1 VLDFV
6 LQHFHSPCKEKTF
19 MYYIEVAYDL
29 GTISY
34 ACKGDLVD
42 QWSQLL
48 SARAQIDAIE
58 EMKSCNWPEV
68 EEFREE
74 WLPYGG
80 EPFSDREEARNWLK
94 RKAKMS
100 NLATNARVETEET
113 TRYMKKYEPEAIKY
127 DEYPTPRLLD
137 SKGIRNKIEIGFH
150 FDDLDFA
157 PYVVQTRPYGFFA
170 AVISMGSLL
179 SKREGW
185 TEHSARAWLITEDAR
200 PIIWA
205 LKISDPRLVRHRKLV
220 RVTIDV
226 ALDTPPHV
234 LAAAF
239 AFVVPRNDGRGWQ
252 SILEQWN
259 AIQPKDW
266 RFENT
271 DLLGRSAKK
280 AYKTLMGR
288 KMDWR
293 GPRGAAS
300 HRR

>member
-1 VLDFV
+1 
-6 LQHFHSPCKEKTF
+6 
-19 MYYIEVAYDL
+19 M
-29 GTISY
+29 
-34 ACKGDLVD
+34 D

-48 SARAQIDAIE
+48 STRAQSDAIE

-68 EEFREE
+68 EEFRDE
-74 WLPYGG
+74 WLPYA
-80 EPFSDREEARNWLK
+80 EPFRDREEARNWLK
-94 RKAKMS
+94 RRAKMNKS
-100 NLATNARVETEET
+100 ATNVPVETPEITHFMEE
-113 TRYMKKYEPEAIKY
+113 YEPEAIMY
-127 DEYPTPRLLD
+127 DEYSTPPLLD
-137 SKGIRNKIEIGFH
+137 GKGIRNKIEIGFH
-150 FDDLDFA
+150 FDDQDFGLD
-157 PYVVQTRPYGFFA
+157 VVQTRPYGFFA
-170 AVISMGSLL
+170 AVLAMGSLL

-200 PIIWA
+200 PAIWA

-239 AFVVPRNDGRGWQ
+239 AKIRTKEEHRYQWPLTAKKPMAPWSLALVAFVVPRNDGRGWQ
-252 SILEQWN
+252 SVLEEWN
-259 AIQPKDW
+259 ATQPKDW

>member
-1 VLDFV
+1 
-6 LQHFHSPCKEKTF
+6 
-19 MYYIEVAYDL
+19 M
-29 GTISY
+29 
-34 ACKGDLVD
+34 D

-48 SARAQIDAIE
+48 STRAQIDAIE

-74 WLPYGG
+74 WLPYG
-80 EPFSDREEARNWLK
+80 EPFCGRQEARAWLK
-94 RKAKMS
+94 RMAKM
-100 NLATNARVETEET
+100 NKLATDVPVETAEV
-113 TRYMKKYEPEAIKY
+113 TRHMEKYEPEAIQY
-127 DEYPTPRLLD
+127 DEYPTPRRLD
-137 SKGIRNKIEIGFH
+137 ANGIRSKIEIGFH
-150 FDDLDFA
+150 FDDQDIG
-157 PYVVQTRPYGFFA
+157 PDVVQTRPYGFFA
-170 AVISMGSLL
+170 SVISMGSLL

-200 PIIWA
+200 PAIWA
-205 LKISDPRLVRHRKLV
+205 LKISDPRLIRHRKLV

-234 LAAAF
+234 LAEAF
-239 AFVVPRNDGRGWQ
+239 AEIRTKEEHRYPWPLTAKKPMAPWSLALVAFVVPRNDGRGWQ

-259 AIQPKDW
+259 AIHPKDW